1 MDKHPSSADH
11 RPHKAQSDDQISKR
25 SSLAQAAGNKQVS
38 VHNADARSLPNI
50 HLNFEPR
57 SSLNKQPQ
65 KYAELYAESYDSE
78 SDHDDA
84 AKEESA
90 ESPSGSLS
98 PLEATVLGFE
108 HSAPRMPALRIG
120 AARLSEMVRPCKFN
134 DTLSKPE
141 IQDDPVVSQSQLTKS
156 PETSS
161 DKCDNFNFNS
171 EKHQRPRHLA
181 RSTIRR
187 SRRNHAANNGDNT
200 SLLSQT
206 ECGSQASVNI
216 ANIAYTGED
225 ECNGLLA
232 PGAFD
237 DEKQRARADG
247 SWWNR
252 LLYVVRSD
260 RREREAKMFR
270 PIVVR
275 PGHSVNRDAEADPA
289 LWSDN
294 NDDSR
299 ILSRFPFC
307 CCAARYC
314 VAFSFVF
321 IIVSAIV
328 GFFAWPR
335 VPTLSISSLTPL
347 APAQV
352 IYNSRQSQYGLQM
365 PLRITYEIHS
375 GNFYPLHINKARVR
389 GFDGVTG
396 NRIIDTTLTRV
407 PVAPL
412 RMQFHSEATR
422 ISYLTSDVADPAL
435 TDLFGKC
442 APRSAP
448 IARAT
453 DGRPGALT
461 IRFQIIVDVGGLGW
475 LKQPIV
481 TLNHKV
487 ECPE

>member
-1 MDKHPSSADH
+1 MDKHRSSVDH
-11 RPHKAQSDDQISKR
+11 RLRTVQSDDQISKR
-25 SSLAQAAGNKQVS
+25 SSLARVAENEPVS
-38 VHNADARSLPNI
+38 AHSLPNI
-50 HLNFEPR
+50 YLNFESRSALSQQPR
-57 SSLNKQPQ
+57 

-84 AKEESA
+84 AKEEDS
-90 ESPSGSLS
+90 ESPPGSLS

-108 HSAPRMPALRIG
+108 RSAPRMPALRIG
-120 AARLSEMVRPCKFN
+120 AARLSEMARPRKSN
-134 DTLSKPE
+134 DALSMLEAQHDSAVSPHQQPFQGPE
-141 IQDDPVVSQSQLTKS
+141 A
-156 PETSS
+156 SS
-161 DKCDNFNFNS
+161 DKNLNS
-171 EKHQRPRHLA
+171 EKQPRPRHLA
-181 RSTIRR
+181 RATIRR
-187 SRRNHAANNGDNT
+187 SQRDHTANNGDKA
-200 SLLSQT
+200 SLLSPT
-206 ECGSQASVNI
+206 KSGSQTSVNV
-216 ANIAYTGED
+216 ANIVYVGED

-252 LLYVVRSD
+252 LLYAVRSE

-275 PGHSVNRDAEADPA
+275 PGHSGTRDAEADPA

-294 NDDSR
+294 NDGV
-299 ILSRFPFC
+299 LSRFPFC

-321 IIVSAIV
+321 IIVGAIV

-347 APAQV
+347 APARV
-352 IYNSRQSQYGLQM
+352 IYNGQQNQYGLQM

-396 NRIIDTTLTRV
+396 NRIIDTTLIRV

-422 ISYLTSDVADPAL
+422 ISYLTSDVGDPAL

-442 APRSAP
+442 APQSAP

-453 DGRPGALT
+453 NGRPGALT
-461 IRFQIIVDVGGLGW
+461 IRFQITVDVGGLGW